1 MSADGSTFRVNVE
14 SLSQSVGGLTSQE
27 EVLLGRLLALF
38 PIPRP
43 EHAGQLLAAI
53 GRIAASVP
61 WFEAASGFPRSEEH
75 TSELQSLM
83 RILYAVFC
91 LKKKKRTL
99 HTKKEKTIY
108 SQTRKYT

>member
-1 MSADGSTFRVNVE
+1 MSADGSTFSVNVE

-27 EVLLGRLLALF
+27 EALLGQLLALF

-61 WFEAASGFPRSEEH
+61 WFEAASGFPAIADVAAALEARFAERFGPVEA
-75 TSELQSLM
+75 
-83 RILYAVFC
+83 R
-91 LKKKKRTL
+91 
-99 HTKKEKTIY
+99 
-108 SQTRKYT
+108 